1 MNRVRVSLGVVSG
14 VCAVGLSLVGAP
26 GAGAVAAAAG
36 EPGVG
41 DRDRLTVTVDDGA
54 GHAAMYELECHPAG
68 GTHPDPQAACERLD
82 ALGGPV
88 GPAPRGQMCTMI
100 YGGPETATVVGSWAG
115 EEVDARYSRTNG
127 CETARWRDMA
137 PVLPVPAAADG
148 WQGDGPGRD
157 ARHILVGQP

>member
-1 MNRVRVSLGVVSG
+1 VPLGVVSA

-26 GAGAVAAAAG
+26 GAVAAAA

-41 DRDRLTVTVDDGA
+41 DRLAVTVDDGA

-68 GTHPDPQAACERLD
+68 GTHPDVLGACDRLD

-115 EEVDARYSRTNG
+115 AEVDTRYSRTNG

-148 WQGDGPGRD
+148 WQGDGQGRD
-157 ARHILVGQP
+157 GRHN